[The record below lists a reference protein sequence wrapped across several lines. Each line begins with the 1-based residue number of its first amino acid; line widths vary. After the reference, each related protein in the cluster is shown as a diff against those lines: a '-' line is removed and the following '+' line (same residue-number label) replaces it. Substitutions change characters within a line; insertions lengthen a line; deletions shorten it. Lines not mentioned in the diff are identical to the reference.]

1 MSDTWYSLPAPP
13 DAPRATQRA
22 FRAAVTALAQSPSSH
37 LRPSVGDTALDA
49 ALSVLAD
56 LVIQGWRLRVNQESI
71 SVLPPAAEADPV
83 AEKRRV
89 RDQELLRRDEQL
101 ATPSVRQFI
110 ERMERPREHGGTFV
124 SIFSLM
130 RDGAELA
137 DALGSMG
144 ATADAIDPYVQVIS
158 SGDRCDHTGLR
169 LLDIWRYFRHTW
181 TNQLTSTPGRTM
193 RILVRD
199 SAARFHPV
207 IGIAAIGSAV
217 IQIAE
222 RDQWIGW
229 QSQEV
234 VRHLRDNCDLRWARW
249 LLRRLNEGLDGI
261 HMDDLIEDGL
271 YWPSLWEE
279 PTEDCI
285 EKLRK
290 EAAAR
295 RRDHDR
301 FARRSDFVS
310 PKDPNNVSAWVERAE
325 SDLFRSKRCLAL
337 AELLGARR
345 ALAPYLTPTPTRS
358 GLQSALDDRSAR
370 RAISVILRRAKAEA
384 VGTEIADLTVCG
396 ALPPYNA
403 LIGGKLVGMLAVS
416 PTVVREYHRRY
427 SGYASQIASSLA
439 GKPVTRRSNLVYVG
453 TTSLYGSNSSQYNR
467 LRLPRDVLHTRED
480 IVFRRLGRS
489 RSFGTAHLSAD
500 SVKALVQ
507 LAEESRTGARVNS
520 IFGEGV
526 NPKLRKIR
534 AAIDI
539 LGWPSNELLQHRR
552 PRLVYGVVLVDN
564 LLPYLLGLDREPRYL
579 FRRNVSNDVERIS
592 AWWYERW
599 LRKRI
604 LSEDVLAALRAR

>member
-1 MSDTWYSLPAPP
+1 MSDTWYSLPVSP
-13 DAPRATQRA
+13 DAPRATRRA
-22 FRAAVTALAQSPSSH
+22 FWAAVAALAQPPSSH

-49 ALSVLAD
+49 GLSVLAD
-56 LVIQGWRLRVNQESI
+56 LVIQGWRLRVNGESI

-207 IGIAAIGSAV
+207 IGISAIGSAV

-261 HMDDLIEDGL
+261 HLNDLIEDGL
-271 YWPSLWEE
+271 YWPSLWRSR
-279 PTEDCI
+279 PKTA
-285 EKLRK
+285 LR
-290 EAAAR
+290 
-295 RRDHDR
+295 
-301 FARRSDFVS
+301 SS
-310 PKDPNNVSAWVERAE
+310 ER
-325 SDLFRSKRCLAL
+325 
-337 AELLGARR
+337 
-345 ALAPYLTPTPTRS
+345 
-358 GLQSALDDRSAR
+358 
-370 RAISVILRRAKAEA
+370 
-384 VGTEIADLTVCG
+384 
-396 ALPPYNA
+396 
-403 LIGGKLVGMLAVS
+403 
-416 PTVVREYHRRY
+416 
-427 SGYASQIASSLA
+427 
-439 GKPVTRRSNLVYVG
+439 
-453 TTSLYGSNSSQYNR
+453 
-467 LRLPRDVLHTRED
+467 RLPRGAETMIDLLE
-480 IVFRRLGRS
+480 GR
-489 RSFGTAHLSAD
+489 TLSAP
-500 SVKALVQ
+500 
-507 LAEESRTGARVNS
+507 R
-520 IFGEGV
+520 
-526 NPKLRKIR
+526 
-534 AAIDI
+534 I
-539 LGWPSNELLQHRR
+539 LPMSAHGLSELNRI
-552 PRLVYGVVLVDN
+552 YFVV
-564 LLPYLLGLDREPRYL
+564 
-579 FRRNVSNDVERIS
+579 NDV
-592 AWWYERW
+592 
-599 LRKRI
+599 
-604 LSEDVLAALRAR
+604 